1 MPCSSSS
8 VTTLEVT
15 SVRDT
20 ADASSSIRKLER
32 AEQSGHK
39 GSRKE
44 DTKNKEAEHDALL
57 ITIGATKNNEHIV
70 PVNRTSY
77 QQYTLRAQNRISE
90 DSHTRM
96 DGATG
101 LSTEHPKREVSSCP
115 VLQRTLRQ
123 LLSEALQKYNIELDV
138 SQLIVSEA
146 VTAVEEELKGVL
158 RGKLLDTFL
167 NRVAESVSESKT
179 DHKATSRVFETLT
192 LVSKEWKQ
200 KLSEFLLVGSAAMG
214 RSTERDVADDDRTQL
229 RSGHARSVHVQVGG
243 RVDKAV
249 QTVSTGSVHFL
260 QLLPDF

>member
-1 MPCSSSS
+1 
-8 VTTLEVT
+8 
-15 SVRDT
+15 
-20 ADASSSIRKLER
+20 
-32 AEQSGHK
+32 
-39 GSRKE
+39 
-44 DTKNKEAEHDALL
+44 
-57 ITIGATKNNEHIV
+57 
-70 PVNRTSY
+70 
-77 QQYTLRAQNRISE
+77 
-90 DSHTRM
+90 M

-158 RGKLLDTFL
+158 RGKLLDTVL

-179 DHKATSRVFETLT
+179 DQKATSRVFETLT

-214 RSTERDVADDDRTQL
+214 RSTERDVADDRTQL

-249 QTVSTGSVHFL
+249 QTVSTGSVLFVE
-260 QLLPDF
+260 LLPDF